1 MQFPDMVRLAAEM
14 ERFDTGPEFIKGLI
28 GYLSKAQNHAESY
41 VTISRAEI
49 TTLRRDIGRLQAQMD
64 TKRGLAAEKL
74 RTRKE
79 RVLATRAFY
88 DRL

>member
-1 MQFPDMVRLAAEM
+1 MQFPDMVGLAAEM

-28 GYLSKAQNHAESY
+28 EYFSKAQNLAESD
-41 VTISRAEI
+41 VSISRAEV
-49 TTLRRDIGRLQAQMD
+49 TTLRRDICRLQAQID
-64 TKRGLAAEKL
+64 TKRGLAVEKL